1 MGMRRGR
8 PAKGLQPDCFWSS
21 AFLEER
27 VGGNDPSKVP
37 ETLNADAQES
47 LKWEEKCK
55 SPTDDGVSGWALG
68 NLKGDSDFGLEHRLG
83 SGLRRPGKEAD
94 HTLALLLRSS
104 AGQEILLQD
113 AAEP

>member
-1 MGMRRGR
+1 MGTTQV
-8 PAKGLQPDCFWSS
+8 KSQ
-21 AFLEER
+21 
-27 VGGNDPSKVP
+27 
-37 ETLNADAQES
+37 TLNADAQES

-55 SPTDDGVSGWALG
+55 SPTDDGVSGWVLG

-83 SGLRRPGKEAD
+83 PGLREPGKEAD

-104 AGQEILLQD
+104 AGQEMLLQD